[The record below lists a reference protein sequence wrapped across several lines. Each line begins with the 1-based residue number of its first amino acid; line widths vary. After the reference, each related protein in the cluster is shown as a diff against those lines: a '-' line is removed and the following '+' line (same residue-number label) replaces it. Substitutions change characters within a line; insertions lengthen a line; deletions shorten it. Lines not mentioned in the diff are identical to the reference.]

1 MDIIGQMAS
10 DRPETHIFQ
19 TFLQFS
25 SGNLA
30 ISAGIHLVEPVRGPR
45 PATWQS
51 QHLPAQKSGR
61 NSWLGDGRMASK
73 IMPPA
78 NKIFIVSYYI
88 IPNPIRGSFFFGGD
102 LA

>member
-10 DRPETHIFQ
+10 GRPETHIFQ

-78 NKIFIVSYYI
+78 NKIFIVSY
-88 IPNPIRGSFFFGGD
+88 
-102 LA
+102 

>member
-30 ISAGIHLVEPVRGPR
+30 ISAGIHLVEPVRGPC

-88 IPNPIRGSFFFGGD
+88 TPNPICGSFFLGD